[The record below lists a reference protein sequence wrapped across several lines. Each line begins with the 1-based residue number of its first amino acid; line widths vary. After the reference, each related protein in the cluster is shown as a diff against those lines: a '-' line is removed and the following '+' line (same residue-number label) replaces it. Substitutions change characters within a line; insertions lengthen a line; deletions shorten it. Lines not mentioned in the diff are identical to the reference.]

1 MCIENMLEGLEIS
14 TPGRQWAM
22 SKHEVRDLAN
32 RFEQGGQNNALPKG
46 EGTRMSKEI
55 YIANRMKKKCPVHL
69 VPEVE
74 QKMS

>member
-1 MCIENMLEGLEIS
+1 
-14 TPGRQWAM
+14 M